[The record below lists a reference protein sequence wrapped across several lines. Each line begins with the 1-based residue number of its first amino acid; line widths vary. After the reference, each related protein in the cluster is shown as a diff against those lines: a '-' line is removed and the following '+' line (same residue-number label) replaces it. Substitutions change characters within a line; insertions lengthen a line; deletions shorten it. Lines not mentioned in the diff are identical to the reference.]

1 MTNFEYYKDDILD
14 VIKRGYNACIT
25 KMDNVRPC
33 VCTNCNDC
41 IFTTAG
47 NSCSRQLLT
56 YLYEEHI
63 EKPKLTKKERMFCEV
78 VETGWIARDKPGML
92 YIYHRR
98 KPSKDLAGSGV
109 YWYNSIKGMTMS
121 SADQIDWVGT
131 DIFKFITWDDEEPWA
146 VEDLLKLEVID
157 E

>member
-1 MTNFEYYKDDILD
+1 MTNFEYYKDDILKIVED
-14 VIKRGYNACIT
+14 NGTPCFNIKTDKISRCRDTKCIDCVAGH
-25 KMDNVRPC
+25 KKPC
-33 VCTNCNDC
+33 WSEL
-41 IFTTAG
+41 FKF
-47 NSCSRQLLT
+47 
-56 YLYEEHI
+56 LYEEHI

-78 VETGWIARDKPGML
+78 VGTGWIARDKTGTL
-92 YIYHRR
+92 YIYHGR

-109 YWYNSIKGMTMS
+109 YWYNSVNGRAILK
-121 SADQIDWVGT
+121 ANRIDWVGA